1 MTEDIKNK
9 LLMCAEIY
17 HCADFITSDP
27 VQFPHRYTLKQDIEI
42 SGLLTAIM
50 SFGNRKQILKKADEL
65 HRLMGDS
72 PYQYVLSRQWEV
84 DFPSGVTNSFYR
96 MLSYADFYG
105 YFRRLYAAYTQF
117 ESLEETLN
125 AYSGIPM
132 EKLCSFLEVS
142 AKSPQKKLNMFL
154 RWMIRRDSAVDFG
167 IWNYNPSDIDM
178 VQAYT
183 NPIYAVL
190 SIIPNFFNLDVVLFF
205 KIFSIL
211 ILVLFS
217 IWFIKKTKK
226 SWLML
231 LIFIS
236 IPATII
242 HLFSGLET
250 FFYIFLTSVLLISLY
265 EENFW
270 TSIIVTVLLFFTRG
284 ESWLLVGLVPFYFL
298 WKSPYFNFN
307 EIKNNPINYFKPEK
321 FNISKFV
328 ISFLVLT
335 LSLVVLFMFHYYQ
348 FGSVL
353 PNTF

>member
-1 MTEDIKNK
+1 
-9 LLMCAEIY
+9 MCAEIY

-154 RWMIRRDSAVDFG
+154 RWMIRQDKTVDFG
-167 IWNYNPSDIDM
+167 IWESFSPSELIVPLDTHVHQIAKKCGITQRSTPDIKTAMEITDFM
-178 VQAYT
+178 KQIFPEDPCLGDFA
-183 NPIYAVL
+183 
-190 SIIPNFFNLDVVLFF
+190 LFGYG
-205 KIFSIL
+205 I
-211 ILVLFS
+211 
-217 IWFIKKTKK
+217 
-226 SWLML
+226 
-231 LIFIS
+231 
-236 IPATII
+236 
-242 HLFSGLET
+242 
-250 FFYIFLTSVLLISLY
+250 
-265 EENFW
+265 
-270 TSIIVTVLLFFTRG
+270 
-284 ESWLLVGLVPFYFL
+284 
-298 WKSPYFNFN
+298 
-307 EIKNNPINYFKPEK
+307 NNK
-321 FNISKFV
+321 
-328 ISFLVLT
+328 
-335 LSLVVLFMFHYYQ
+335 
-348 FGSVL
+348 
-353 PNTF
+353 